1 VQSRLTSTARTTTMT
16 EAEDIWSAVIIRSE
30 VVFFGI
36 GAWGGDG
43 GDGGGDGSGADGS
56 GESGGGGEGAART
69 VRDTPG

>member
-1 VQSRLTSTARTTTMT
+1 MT

-43 GDGGGDGSGADGS
+43 GGDGSGTEGS
-56 GESGGGGEGAART
+56 AESGGGGEGAART